1 MWGIV
6 LVVAAFILA
15 LIAFSFAWG
24 APIFA
29 VPIVIIGAIVLG
41 AADFRRRR
49 RQVRRMH
56 EVREE
61 AKSQSVEFT
70 PRDKETLASE

>member
-6 LVVAAFILA
+6 LVVAAFVLA
-15 LIAFSFAWG
+15 LIASSFAWG

-29 VPIVIIGAIVLG
+29 VPIVIIGVALLG

-49 RQVRRMH
+49 RQVRQMH
-56 EVREE
+56 EFREE

-70 PRDKETLASE
+70 PRDRETLASE

>member
-56 EVREE
+56 EFREE

>member
-6 LVVAAFILA
+6 LVVAAFILG

-29 VPIVIIGAIVLG
+29 VPIAIIGAIVLG
-41 AADFRRRR
+41 ATDFRRRR
-49 RQVRRMH
+49 RQVRQMH
-56 EVREE
+56 EFREE
-61 AKSQSVEFT
+61 AKSESVEFT